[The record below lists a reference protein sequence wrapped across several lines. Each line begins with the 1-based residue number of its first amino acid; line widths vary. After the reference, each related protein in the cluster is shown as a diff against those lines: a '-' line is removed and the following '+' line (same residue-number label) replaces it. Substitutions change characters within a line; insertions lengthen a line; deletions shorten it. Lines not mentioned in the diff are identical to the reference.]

1 MELPVVLPSYQ
12 YSMSVIYIL
21 LTISLVVALV
31 FLCAFFIAVRRGQ
44 FDDSY
49 TPSVRILFDDE
60 LVTEKTNPGD
70 TTQVN
75 TKPSQASDQGTE
87 PETDLEINSKDKTNI
102 QLSLTKQSES

>member
-1 MELPVVLPSYQ
+1 
-12 YSMSVIYIL
+12 MSVIYIL

-60 LVTEKTNPGD
+60 LIAEKT
-70 TTQVN
+70 TQN
-75 TKPSQASDQGTE
+75 HKKKNNSNSLQS
-87 PETDLEINSKDKTNI
+87 TDEHKTP
-102 QLSLTKQSES
+102 